1 VSVLR
6 RTNVTDSDLLN
17 CGKGEAERG
26 NCQGEST
33 HMHSGH
39 KTGSTF
45 RLEVR
50 DSIATPLTLTLQCLR
65 SLNST

>member
-1 VSVLR
+1 VSVLWR
-6 RTNVTDSDLLN
+6 INVTDSDLLN

-26 NCQGEST
+26 NCQGEGT

-39 KTGSTF
+39 KTESTF

-50 DSIATPLTLTLQCLR
+50 DYRIADPAQ
-65 SLNST
+65 S